1 MDVSNLPHKLFV
13 HACARGRK
21 YGWVL
26 TFQPSRHR
34 SVGLEMDRSHW
45 PDPGSFTYF
54 EGYEALQD
62 CGGSHGNRVGCLRN
76 RITKY

>member
-26 TFQPSRHR
+26 TFQPFETQERR
-34 SVGLEMDRSHW
+34 PGDGSV
-45 PDPGSFTYF
+45 
-54 EGYEALQD
+54 ALARPRQL
-62 CGGSHGNRVGCLRN
+62 HLL
-76 RITKY
+76 